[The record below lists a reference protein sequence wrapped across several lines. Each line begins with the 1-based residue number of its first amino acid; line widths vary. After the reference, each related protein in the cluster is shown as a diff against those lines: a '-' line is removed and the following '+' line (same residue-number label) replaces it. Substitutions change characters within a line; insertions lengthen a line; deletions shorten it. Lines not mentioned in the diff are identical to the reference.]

1 MSTIDALFTLEQSN
15 LEFLFL
21 GECSIQQQEENLAGI
36 RKINFE
42 IGLRKNGTILGMLG
56 LILEQDHSFEKIK
69 TYFKDVF
76 NLIGQDQKTGLP
88 IIMERCFI
96 WNWED
101 SSNSNE
107 ISCVFLALDV
117 VLGKHNLTNNI
128 SGTMKFH
135 FGLTNVF
142 RIKKIDF
149 PGGIFKFKRN
159 VKPHA
164 IPSP

>member
-69 TYFKDVF
+69 MF
-76 NLIGQDQKTGLP
+76 LI
-88 IIMERCFI
+88 
-96 WNWED
+96 
-101 SSNSNE
+101 
-107 ISCVFLALDV
+107 
-117 VLGKHNLTNNI
+117 
-128 SGTMKFH
+128 
-135 FGLTNVF
+135 
-142 RIKKIDF
+142 
-149 PGGIFKFKRN
+149 
-159 VKPHA
+159 
-164 IPSP
+164 